1 MASCSHPKFFVSQF
15 AVSSLKL
22 VRAQKRVRVA
32 RRMERFG
39 LWRAPDVRESIT
51 WMTSEIRTVPFD
63 EHRLPIV
70 QHMNFFDER
79 TGSVA
84 KAVSPFAH
92 KRDVRA
98 VGVDAGRSHRPCG
111 TGIPECGA
119 IDRRKPAH
127 RVPTLISG

>member
-1 MASCSHPKFFVSQF
+1 MASCSHPDLFVCQF

-22 VRAQKRVRVA
+22 VCVQKRVRVA

-39 LWRAPDVRESIT
+39 LWRAPDVRESIN
-51 WMTSEIRTVPFD
+51 WMASKIRAVPFD

-79 TGSVA
+79 TGSTV

-98 VGVDAGRSHRPCG
+98 VGVNAGR
-111 TGIPECGA
+111 
-119 IDRRKPAH
+119 
-127 RVPTLISG
+127 